1 MDSFYTNIGPRRG
14 IAAWMLSTDHK
25 KIGIMYLA
33 ALLSFFSVG
42 TLMGVLM
49 RLNLISPGTFMG
61 AQTYNRLFTIHGI
74 VQIFLFI
81 IPGIPVSFGNFFL
94 PIMIG
99 ARDVA
104 FPRINR
110 LSWWLYLAGACLMLA
125 SLFFGGSARYRV
137 DVLRALQHPNQD
149 ECIDGG
155 ICSIYPRV
163 FLHTDGH
170 QFCDYYPPAQ
180 GARHDVAPDAPVC
193 LDALCYGLGPDS
205 SHSGD
210 SHFTPADYP

>member
-125 SLFFGGSARYRV
+125 SLFFGGERSIQGGRFTRLTASKPGRMYRWRY
-137 DVLRALQHPNQD
+137 LQYLSS
-149 ECIDGG
+149 G
-155 ICSIYPRV
+155 
-163 FLHTDGH
+163 F
-170 QFCDYYPPAQ
+170 PP
-180 GARHDVAPDAPVC
+180 
-193 LDALCYGLGPDS
+193 Y
-205 SHSGD
+205 
-210 SHFTPADYP
+210 